1 MASLVHKLSIENVTN
16 GSCFI
21 LDNCK
26 WQFDFVN
33 AHVIFGVKKYI
44 YTCTL
49 HYFKACDNFL

>member
-16 GSCFI
+16 DSCLI

-33 AHVIFGVKKYI
+33 AHVIFGVKEKI
-44 YTCTL
+44 YMHFAL
-49 HYFKACDNFL
+49 LQSM

>member
-33 AHVIFGVKKYI
+33 AHVIFGVKKIYI
-44 YTCTL
+44 HALCITSK
-49 HYFKACDNFL
+49 HVII

>member
-16 GSCFI
+16 GSCLI

-33 AHVIFGVKKYI
+33 AHVIFGVKKKNI
-44 YTCTL
+44 HALCITSK
-49 HYFKACDNFL
+49 HVII